1 MSRRVDPPYT
11 RLFRGEDFDL
21 TEFTLVLNEKK
32 TNKKKQSTTK
42 HNTEIEVKGSDSLL
56 TLFSRG
62 PASAIVCCL
71 ITFAA
76 VFLSILK
83 KGDTWEM
90 NKVITNNPPMRP

>member
-32 TNKKKQSTTK
+32 KKQKQSTTK

-62 PASAIVCCL
+62 PASTIVCCL

-76 VFLSILK
+76 VFFSILK

-90 NKVITNNPPMRP
+90 NKVITNNPPMRS

>member
-32 TNKKKQSTTK
+32 KNKKKQSTTK

-56 TLFSRG
+56 TLFFSR
-62 PASAIVCCL
+62 
-71 ITFAA
+71 T
-76 VFLSILK
+76 SIRNRLLFDHLRGSFFNIEK
-83 KGDTWEM
+83 RRHLGNEQSDH
-90 NKVITNNPPMRP
+90 

>member
-11 RLFRGEDFDL
+11 WLFRGEDFDL

-32 TNKKKQSTTK
+32 KKQKQSTTK

-62 PASAIVCCL
+62 PAML
-71 ITFAA
+71 LFDYLAA
-76 VFLSILK
+76 VFFSILK

-90 NKVITNNPPMRP
+90 NKVITNNPQMRP